1 VVEYFDRIEDRRSY
15 RVAFDH
21 IRNTLGFAPKWTVDD
36 AIREVRTVLQTGEVR
51 NYGDEV
57 YHNVKQL
64 QRNSRQRVPA

>member
-1 VVEYFDRIEDRRSY
+1 
-15 RVAFDH
+15 
-21 IRNTLGFAPKWTVDD
+21 
-36 AIREVRTVLQTGEVR
+36 VRTVLQTGEVR